1 MRTGKSSA
9 VADIAAQLGNEGR
22 SEPHTPD
29 AAAGDLLAF
38 GQELDIFAA
47 DAIAPPKR
55 GPGRPIG
62 SKSRTTLQLSRF
74 LQAKGYRDPAE
85 FLAAIVSMDLPA
97 LATELNLA
105 EGGRFEALKLQI
117 AAAKELMPYFHQ
129 RMPLA
134 VERIGDNHRPLFI
147 INDGPAGLGARLA
160 DAVERMSAHE
170 IVDFQEVSEVP
181 PASSHDGRQSDEG

>member
-9 VADIAAQLGNEGR
+9 VADIAAQLGNDGR

-38 GQELDIFAA
+38 GQELEPFAA
-47 DAIAPPKR
+47 DMISPPKR

-85 FLAAIVSMDLPA
+85 FLAAIVSMNT
-97 LATELNLA
+97 TELAAELA
-105 EGGRFEALKLQI
+105 LEEGGRLEALKLQI
-117 AAAKELMPYFHQ
+117 TAAKELMPYFHQ

-134 VERIGDNHRPLFI
+134 VERVGENHRPLFI

-170 IVDFQEVSEVP
+170 IVDYQQVSDAEPV
-181 PASSHDGRQSDEG
+181 ASHDGEASDAG